1 MPYTSNN
8 GVRIHWD
15 EQGSGTPVLLVMG
28 HAFPS
33 AMWYPVIP
41 ALAEKHR
48 VIWFDNR
55 GTGRSDAPTTASIG
69 DLAADA
75 RAVLDAAGVDRAHVY
90 GVSMGGGITMQL
102 AYETPERVS
111 SMVLGC
117 TALKSETLPVK
128 SRAALLAYYIPLR
141 MLRGRMRKSMY
152 GPACPPE
159 AAEHDLDVLCA
170 TKVRPRGLMA
180 QVKAMQTYDLTADK
194 VATLTMPAL
203 VLHGDADT
211 TVDVAR
217 GRELA
222 TVLPN
227 NRLVIYPGV
236 GHGFLAA
243 VPVQANAD
251 VLGFF
256 STVER
261 SDEALSSRA

>member
-1 MPYTSNN
+1 MPFTSND
-8 GVRIHWD
+8 GVRIFWD

-41 ALAEKHR
+41 ALAERHR

-55 GTGRSDAPTTASIG
+55 GTGQSDAPRTATVS

-75 RAVLDAAGVDRAHVY
+75 RAVLDAAGVEAAHVY
-90 GVSMGGGITMQL
+90 GVSMGGGVTMQL
-102 AYETPERVS
+102 AHETPDRVL

-117 TALKSETLPVK
+117 TAYKSQELPAK
-128 SRAALLAYYIPLR
+128 SRGQLLRYYIPLR
-141 MLRGRMRKSMY
+141 LLRGAIRKSMY

-159 AAEHDLDVLCA
+159 AAERDLDVLCA

-180 QVKAMQTYDLTADK
+180 QVMAMQGYDLTADK
-194 VATLTMPAL
+194 VALLTMPAL

-211 TVDVAR
+211 TVDVER

-222 TVLPN
+222 AALPDS
-227 NRLVIYPGV
+227 RLVIYPGV
-236 GHGFLAA
+236 GHSFPAA
-243 VPVQANAD
+243 VTDQANAD
-251 VLGFF
+251 VLGFLAEADA
-256 STVER
+256 STP
-261 SDEALSSRA
+261 AHM